1 MQPFAESTSAA
12 LSMIR
17 YVLTDIDDTLAV
29 PCPARTYRATELLHK
44 DGFKVIPVT
53 ASSWGWCDLIGH
65 MASAW
70 SRGSCYR
77 CLNQAPNGAPLRS
90 HGKLGRSSQSCARIR
105 PASSAM

>member
-53 ASSWGWCDLIGH
+53 ASS
-65 MASAW
+65 
-70 SRGSCYR
+70 CYR
-77 CLNQAPNGAPLRS
+77 CLNEAPLRS

>member
-44 DGFKVIPVT
+44 EPRLMLPVPEP
-53 ASSWGWCDLIGH
+53 G
-65 MASAW
+65 
-70 SRGSCYR
+70 
-77 CLNQAPNGAPLRS
+77 P
-90 HGKLGRSSQSCARIR
+90 
-105 PASSAM
+105 